1 LSCNTFRKDVAIATK
16 TRINRRSLLK
26 TGLAAAAASSSTLG
40 AGQAAG
46 RTEFDCI
53 VMGLGAIGSGAL
65 YWLSGRLGDR
75 VLGIEQFD
83 LGHSRGS
90 GQDHSRATHY
100 QYPDAALVRLA
111 ASAIET
117 WSELEQDTGE
127 RVFVRTGGIELV
139 KRVSEHE
146 AIFHKVRD
154 TVSAAGLP
162 VEELGQAERARRFP
176 QFRLGEDVGT
186 LYFPETGL
194 ADANKGNAAHIAGA
208 RRNGAAILTRSPVN
222 DIRLGRGEI
231 EIRTGNGTFRTAR
244 LVLASGPWGERWLR
258 ELGLELPLNV
268 YQQQVTY
275 YSTPNLERFAV
286 GTFPIFHYFG
296 PHHPYGFPV
305 YGEKGTKAGLE
316 FAASPID
323 ADHKTFVPN
332 RDAEREL
339 TAWLDDWIPGYA
351 GPVLYSKTCLV
362 TLPEDRLCILDQ
374 VPGIPQVSFAVGAG
388 MSYKFASLFGKIMSQ
403 LALDGQSK
411 YDYSTITL
419 ARPS

>member
-1 LSCNTFRKDVAIATK
+1 MRTK
-16 TRINRRSLLK
+16 PRVNRRTLLK
-26 TGLAAAAASSSTLG
+26 TGLAVAAVPRSTLG
-40 AGQAAG
+40 AGQAD

-83 LGHSRGS
+83 LGHSLGS

-100 QYPDAALVRLA
+100 QYPDTGLVRLA
-111 ASAIET
+111 VSAIET
-117 WSELEQDTGE
+117 WSELEQDTGN

-139 KRVSEHE
+139 KRGSEHE
-146 AIFHKVRD
+146 ATFNKVRD
-154 TVSAAGLP
+154 TVSGAGLP
-162 VEELGQAERARRFP
+162 VEELSQAERASRFS
-176 QFRLGEDVGT
+176 QFQLGEDVGA

-208 RRNGAAILTRSPVN
+208 RRNGATILTRSPVT
-222 DIRLGRGEI
+222 DIRLSQGEI
-231 EIRTGNGTFRTAR
+231 EIHTANGTFRTAQ

-258 ELGLELPLNV
+258 GLGLELPLNV

-275 YSTPNLERFAV
+275 YSTANLERFAV

-316 FAASPID
+316 FTAPPIS
-323 ADHKTFVPN
+323 ADDRTFIPN
-332 RDAEREL
+332 RDAERKL

-351 GPVLYSKTCLV
+351 GSVLHSKTCLV
-362 TLPEDRLCILDQ
+362 TLPDDRLCILDQ
-374 VPGIPQVSFAVGAG
+374 VPGLPQVSFAVGAG

-403 LALDGQSK
+403 LALDGKSE

-419 ARPS
+419 ARPSLTESPYQ